1 MTEAGNK
8 AHELA
13 DLRAEQEREA
23 GVAAVQTEL
32 SRKGSNICISCGDDI
47 ELERRAALPSA
58 RRCIQCQQQLERQ
71 GKQRGQ
77 R

>member
-1 MTEAGNK
+1 MEAGNK
-8 AHELA
+8 AHDLA
-13 DLRAEQEREA
+13 DLRAEQERDA
-23 GVAAVQTEL
+23 GILAVQSAL
-32 SRKGSNICISCGDDI
+32 NQKGSNICISCGDDI

-58 RRCIQCQQQLERQ
+58 RRCVQCQQQLERQ